1 MIKAFAVRS
10 DRVRR
15 MCAFVC
21 MMLLSATHARAS
33 QSVIHGPDGSGAFGK
48 RVSVLQNGNIVVV
61 DPDAMSGKGAVY
73 LYTPAGAL
81 LGTLSGGTAGDH
93 VGNGGIIVLGNGKF
107 VVSSPDWANG
117 SATAAGAVTWVDG
130 AQGLTATVSPG
141 NSLVGS
147 STNDHVG
154 HAEFVDGITLLK
166 NGNVVIVSPGWSNG
180 ASAAVG
186 AATWVNAAAG
196 ATGPVTPANSLI
208 GTDANDRVGSGGVI
222 ALSNGNYVVANDLW
236 HNSVGAVTWGNGASG
251 LTGNVSLSNSITG
264 SQATDFVGGG
274 VELTVIIGPVPTYTT
289 VHVGGVT
296 ALSNGNYVIQS
307 PLWSKELGA
316 ATWANG
322 SAPTA
327 AVVSSANSLVGGTLG
342 DRVGTA
348 ITALSNGN
356 YVVDCQICRNGS
368 ITLAG
373 AATWGDG
380 TKGVSGTITS
390 ENSLVGTHPNDYVG
404 WVFALTNG
412 NYVVDS
418 AQWNNSGH
426 GSLGA
431 VTWGDGTR
439 GVHGEVSAENSTV
452 GTTGG
457 DLIGFQGV
465 VPLSNGNYVF
475 VSETWTNG
483 TIGAAGAVTWADG
496 SKPLVGTVTAANSLV
511 GTSAGDSV
519 GFGGVTLLPNGN
531 YVVNSWT
538 WHGQSGA
545 ITWGDASKGV
555 VGPISQGNSLVG
567 ASSDDLLGSG
577 GVVALTNGNY
587 VVSSYAAKINQI
599 EFIGA
604 ATWVD
609 AAGARTGTI
618 ALSPTNSL
626 TGKKSG
632 DGGGSQVLPTA
643 DGNYVVYFPNFSV
656 GTSTQL
662 GGSATLA
669 SGTTGAVGNPTSSN
683 SVIGTTANGGSAFS
697 LDYDA
702 SHRQLVV
709 GEPASNAV
717 ATLSLPAASPPIGID
732 GYLSGNWYNPQQAGH
747 GFQLEMATNNVMLA
761 IWFVYAPDGSGQN
774 WIYAQGT
781 YDKTTN
787 SATLPAIML
796 THAKFP
802 PNFVESDV
810 QRTDWGTLTF
820 SFSDC
825 NNGTVT
831 WNSPLQ
837 GYGVGS
843 LPITRLTQI
852 AGTTCPN

>member
-1 MIKAFAVRS
+1 MISATAIRHG
-10 DRVRR
+10 RVFG
-15 MCAFVC
+15 MCAFAC
-21 MMLLSATHARAS
+21 MALLSATQVSAM
-33 QSVIHGPDGSGAFGK
+33 QSVIHGPAGSGAFGRK
-48 RVSVLQNGNIVVV
+48 VTVLQNGNFVVV
-61 DPDAMSGKGAVY
+61 DPDATSGKGAVY

-107 VVSSPDWANG
+107 VVSSPNWANG
-117 SATAAGAVTWVDG
+117 AAASAGAVTWIDG
-130 AQGLTATVSPG
+130 ALGLTATVSPD

-147 STNDHVG
+147 SANDHVG
-154 HAEFVDGITLLK
+154 QAEFVQGITLLK
-166 NGNVVIVSPGWSNG
+166 NGNVVIVSPDWSDG
-180 ASAAVG
+180 ASASVG
-186 AATWVNAAAG
+186 AATWANGAAG
-196 ATGPVTPANSLI
+196 LTGPITVANSLI
-208 GTDANDRVGSGGVI
+208 GTDTYDQVGNGGVL
-222 ALSNGNYVVANDLW
+222 ALSNGNYVVSNDLW
-236 HNSVGAVTWGNGASG
+236 HGSVGAVTWGNGASG
-251 LTGNVSLSNSITG
+251 LTGTVAAANSIIG
-264 SQATDFVGGG
+264 SQPKDSVGGGTDFVVNIYPPG
-274 VELTVIIGPVPTYTT
+274 LTA

-307 PLWSKELGA
+307 PLWSDGLGA

-322 SAPTA
+322 SAPSA
-327 AVVSSANSLVGGTLG
+327 SVVSTANSLVGSSTT
-342 DRVGTA
+342 DRVGA
-348 ITALSNGN
+348 YVTALSNGN
-356 YVVDCQICRNGS
+356 YVVECYACNNGS

-373 AATWGDG
+373 AVTWGDG
-380 TKGVSGTITS
+380 TKGLSGTITS

-404 WVFALTNG
+404 GVFALSNG

-418 AQWNNSGH
+418 SQWNNSGH

-439 GVHGEVSAENSTV
+439 GVHGEVSAENSMV

-457 DLIGFQGV
+457 DFIGFEGV
-465 VPLSNGNYVF
+465 IPLRNGNYVF
-475 VSETWTNG
+475 VSESWTNG
-483 TIGAAGAVTWADG
+483 TVGAAGAVTWADG
-496 SKPLVGTVTAANSLV
+496 SKPLIGTVTAANSLV
-511 GTSAGDSV
+511 GTSDGDAV

-538 WHGQSGA
+538 WHNQSGA
-545 ITWGDASKGV
+545 ITWGDGSTGV
-555 VGPISQGNSLVG
+555 VGPVSQDNSLVG
-567 ASSDDLLGSG
+567 ASPNDKFGSS
-577 GVVALTNGNY
+577 GVIALSNNNY

-599 EFIGA
+599 DFIGA
-604 ATWVD
+604 ATWID
-609 AAGARTGTI
+609 ASGARTGTI
-618 ALSPTNSL
+618 ALSSTNSL
-626 TGKKSG
+626 TGEKGS
-632 DGGGSQVLPTA
+632 DGGGMRVLPTA
-643 DGNYVVYFPNFSV
+643 DGNYVVHFPNFGV
-656 GTSTQL
+656 STQD
-662 GGSATLA
+662 GAGAATLA
-669 SGTTGAVGNPTSSN
+669 SGTTGAVGTPTSAN

-702 SHRQLVV
+702 NHRQLVV
-709 GEPASNAV
+709 GEPMSNIV
-717 ATLSLPAASPPIGID
+717 ATLSLPAAAPPIGID

-747 GFQLEMATNNVMLA
+747 GFQLEMATNNVMVA

-781 YDKTTN
+781 YDKTSNT
-787 SATLPAIML
+787 ATLPAIML

-820 SFSDC
+820 SFTDC
-825 NNGTVT
+825 NNGAVT